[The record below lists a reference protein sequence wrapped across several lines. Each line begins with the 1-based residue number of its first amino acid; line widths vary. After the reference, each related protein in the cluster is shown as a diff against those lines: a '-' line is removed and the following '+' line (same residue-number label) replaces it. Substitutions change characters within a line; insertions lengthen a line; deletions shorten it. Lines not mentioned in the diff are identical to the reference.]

1 MSDQREST
9 PARSAAAQATPA
21 EVPAWPLYRAVV
33 GVGMLC
39 ALLIVVVHEL
49 TRPIILRNRAEA
61 LEAAVLEVL
70 PGAVRSAAFEA
81 RGDGFAKSEGAAG
94 AGPRVYA
101 GYAAD
106 GSLVGVAIAAEG
118 TGYQDT
124 IELLYGYAPGRQ
136 AVVGMVVL
144 QSRETPGLG
153 DKIDTD
159 PQFRRNF
166 AALDVALDETGRA
179 LLHPVE
185 TVASGAKTA
194 AWQVDAITGATISSK
209 AVARIVGQSVA
220 HWAPRITAHVEEFQ
234 P

>member
-1 MSDQREST
+1 MSDVVAEST
-9 PARSAAAQATPA
+9 LA

-39 ALLIVVVHEL
+39 ALLIVVVYEL

-70 PGAVRSAAFEA
+70 PGAVTSVAFEA
-81 RGDGFAKSEGAAG
+81 RDDGFARAEGTAG
-94 AGPRVYA
+94 AGTKVHA

-124 IELLYGYAPGRQ
+124 IELLYGYAPARQ

-153 DKIDTD
+153 DKIETD
-159 PQFRRNF
+159 PVFQQNF
-166 AALDVALDETGRA
+166 AALDVALDEAGQA
-179 LLHPVE
+179 LRHPVE
-185 TVASGAKTA
+185 AVARGARNSP
-194 AWQVDAITGATISSK
+194 WQVDAITGATISSH

-220 HWAPRITAHVEEFQ
+220 HWAPRIAAHAREFE